1 MSNEL
6 KKHNQ
11 ELIRHLLGYDTQR
24 NFTYVLRDALDD
36 PEYCSWSVDDVKVLA
51 EYLETYWGIHLPQH
65 CDKVIEEW
73 RETNEAE

>member
-1 MSNEL
+1 MSSEL

-11 ELIRHLLGYDTQR
+11 ALVQYLLGFDTLR
-24 NFTYVLRDALDD
+24 NFKHVLRDALSD
-36 PEYCSWSVDDVKVLA
+36 PEYCSWSVDDVKALA
-51 EYLETYWGIHLPQH
+51 EYLDTQWGIGLVKH